1 MQEKII
7 KFIQQVFSRSGQER
21 AVIGVSGG
29 IDSALSLTL
38 LVKALPAQQV
48 TPLLLP
54 YGDQDMADAQEICVW
69 NGFSVED
76 WQEINIQPIVDQAAQ
91 VLGVEAEGEGEAKRG
106 SQLRLGNLMARVR
119 MMTLFDTAKKLGA
132 LVVGTENKSENLLGY
147 FTRFGDEASDL
158 EPLAHLYKTQVRQ
171 LASELQLPAK
181 FLSKPPS
188 AGLWTDQTDEQ
199 ELGFS
204 YDEADKILI
213 GLEECAVREGRRL
226 IDLVE
231 EVLHQ
236 AESGSVTSKVC
247 QRVKQSWFKQQ
258 VPYKINS
265 QDILT

>member
-7 KFIQQVFSRSGQER
+7 AFIQRVFARSGHQH

-38 LVKALPAQQV
+38 LMKALSVEQV
-48 TPLLLP
+48 TPLLMP
-54 YGDQDMADAQEICVW
+54 YGDRDMNDAKEICSW
-69 NGFSVED
+69 NGFSVD
-76 WQEINIQPIVDQAAQ
+76 NWQERNIQPIVDRVAQ
-91 VLGVEAEGEGEAKRG
+91 VLGVKKEGEAEGEN
-106 SQLRLGNLMARVR
+106 QLRLGNLMARTR
-119 MMTLFDTAKKLGA
+119 MMILFDTAKKLEA
-132 LVVGTENKSENLLGY
+132 LVVGTENRSENLLGY

-158 EPLAHLYKTQVRQ
+158 EPLAHLYKIQVRQ

-188 AGLWTDQTDEQ
+188 AGLWKGQTDEQ

-204 YDEADKILI
+204 YDEADKILMN
-213 GLEECAVREGRRL
+213 LEERVDAEGRKL

-231 EVLHQ
+231 EALHK
-236 AESGSVTSKVC
+236 AEPNSVTSKVC

-258 VPYKINS
+258 VPYKIK
-265 QDILT
+265 

>member
-1 MQEKII
+1 MQAKII

-21 AVIGVSGG
+21 ALIGVSGG

-91 VLGVEAEGEGEAKRG
+91 VLGVEAEGED
-106 SQLRLGNLMARVR
+106 QLRLGNLMARAR
-119 MMTLFDTAKKLGA
+119 MMVLFDTAKKLGA

-158 EPLAHLYKTQVRQ
+158 EPLAHLYKTQVLQ
-171 LASELQLPAK
+171 LANELQLPGK

-188 AGLWTDQTDEQ
+188 AGLWADQTDEQ

-236 AESGSVTSKVC
+236 AESNSVASKVS

-265 QDILT
+265 QDIS